1 VFVES
6 TPATEADVATASN
19 TLSDNEFDAIG
30 AAMAK

>member
-6 TPATEADVATASN
+6 TLALMPNLVTASN
-19 TLSDNEFDAIG
+19 TLSDNEFDATG